1 MFSSRK
7 VQPAGLNDRQRGDNG
22 VVLRLC
28 RLEYYPWQV
37 LPRRTGSVPPAND
50 WSLANFS
57 RIWWSLGIAARWM
70 WHMQKRKPIPKIN
83 GVYHKMLDGRASAEP
98 ANGEG
103 QLVQSAKLLQP
114 SVVLARTVCT
124 SYRKTMVHVIR
135 PIQ

>member
-1 MFSSRK
+1 M
-7 VQPAGLNDRQRGDNG
+7 L
-22 VVLRLC
+22 
-28 RLEYYPWQV
+28 
-37 LPRRTGSVPPAND
+37 
-50 WSLANFS
+50 
-57 RIWWSLGIAARWM
+57 
-70 WHMQKRKPIPKIN
+70 KRKPIPKIN